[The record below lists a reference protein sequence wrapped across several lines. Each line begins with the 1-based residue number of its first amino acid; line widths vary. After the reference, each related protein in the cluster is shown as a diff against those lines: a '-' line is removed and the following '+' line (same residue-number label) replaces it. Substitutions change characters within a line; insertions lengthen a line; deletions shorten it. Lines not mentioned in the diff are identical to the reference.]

1 MVPTVASPN
10 MDSHQVD
17 RTITRMDEEMSKILM
32 RVATGL
38 NRSLCSTQE
47 GLNEALKRTDERKEL
62 E

>member
-17 RTITRMDEEMSKILM
+17 RTMTRMDEVMSKQLM
-32 RVATGL
+32 RVAIGL

-47 GLNEALKRTDERKEL
+47 GLNEALKQTDERKEL